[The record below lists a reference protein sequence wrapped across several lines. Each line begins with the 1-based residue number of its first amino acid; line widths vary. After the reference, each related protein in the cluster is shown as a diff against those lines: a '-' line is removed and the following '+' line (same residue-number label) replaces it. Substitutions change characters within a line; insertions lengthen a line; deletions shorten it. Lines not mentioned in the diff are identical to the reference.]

1 MQWRRHHRKHATN
14 LINDCIPTTT
24 RKQWETRPHAS
35 NGKPARWRR
44 WELSFAECPCVSA
57 RGGHQH
63 LIIIMIKKRSS
74 PCNATIHSKH
84 DSRGSRQSSHTSA
97 RHARRHARTSKK
109 ITATLIKQCWVR
121 LREWNIF
128 TAGQETVEIFN
139 FAAEPTP
146 PASQSD
152 HLVGVAQCRVACA
165 LISMSQMQLVVFTGW
180 KPLKWCKSFWLMRI
194 YPVAFYSQTD
204 HDLAVQL
211 PSLRS
216 REKMTSLLNA
226 SVYIMSLYMLM
237 LLLTGLRHSWAEY
250 LLNPVIFCNFVK
262 L

>member
-44 WELSFAECPCVSA
+44 WELSFAECPWCVSA

-63 LIIIMIKKRSS
+63 LTRMIKKRSS
-74 PCNATIHSKH
+74 PCNATIHARH
-84 DSRGSRQSSHTSA
+84 DSRGSRQSSQTSV

-139 FAAEPTP
+139 FAAEPTT

-152 HLVGVAQCRVACA
+152 PLFVAAGCCTDCDT
-165 LISMSQMQLVVFTGW
+165 ISPLRMDPVVFTGSG
-180 KPLKWCKSFWLMRI
+180 LSRTQIVSDCHEFVRWLFKVTPRI
-194 YPVAFYSQTD
+194 TLSIITLHCGRAISSHPYCI
-204 HDLAVQL
+204 LAC
-211 PSLRS
+211 RS
-216 REKMTSLLNA
+216 RACTRLCCS
-226 SVYIMSLYMLM
+226 
-237 LLLTGLRHSWAEY
+237 
-250 LLNPVIFCNFVK
+250 
-262 L
+262 